1 MSETYADSQFDLLE
15 AAYNEIP
22 IEAKARI
29 EQLESSLNEV
39 ADRWAGAQIEAENY
53 ALENMLLKID
63 NDTRWYELFGTPEQA
78 AQTLLYVLAC
88 KDSRPWVACE
98 ECPILG
104 GCAVRSDGHDA
115 LLEWLRGDAE

>member
-1 MSETYADSQFDLLE
+1 MTSATDNRTTEL
-15 AAYNEIP
+15 
-22 IEAKARI
+22 
-29 EQLESSLNEV
+29 LNEV
-39 ADRWAGAQIEAENY
+39 ADRWAEAKNKAENY

-78 AQTLLYVLAC
+78 ARTLLYVLAC

-104 GCAVRSDGHDA
+104 GCAVRSDGHA
-115 LLEWLRGDAE
+115 ARRGRPRGDGGWARG

>member
-1 MSETYADSQFDLLE
+1 MSETGADAQFDLLE

-39 ADRWAGAQIEAENY
+39 ADMWAEAKNKAENY

-63 NDTRWYELFGTPEQA
+63 NDTRWYELFGTPERA
-78 AQTLLYVLAC
+78 ARTLV
-88 KDSRPWVACE
+88 DSCNDDYDYG
-98 ECPILG
+98 CG
-104 GCAVRSDGHDA
+104 GCPVTRVNCKCGDYDA
-115 LLEWLRGDAE
+115 LLEWLMGDAE